1 MIVVSDSS
9 PVMNLAAVG
18 HMFLLEQLNGR
29 VLIPEAVFNE
39 IAVAGAGEPGSTEV
53 QTLPWI
59 ETVVVT
65 DRHLVAAFERT
76 LDVGEAEAIAC
87 AIERSADL
95 LLVDERA
102 ARVEAASRGLRRIGL
117 LGVLRHAKAA
127 GLIAAVRPLLDD
139 LRSRVNFWVSDA
151 TYTAVLA
158 DVGELPDP
166 AP

>member
-1 MIVVSDSS
+1 
-9 PVMNLAAVG
+9 MNLAAVG
-18 HMFLLEQLNGR
+18 HLSLLERLYGR

-39 IAVAGAGEPGSTEV
+39 IAVVGAGQPGSTEV

-59 ETVVVT
+59 ETVVVV
-65 DRHLVAAFERT
+65 DRRLVAALERT

-95 LLVDERA
+95 MLVDERA
-102 ARVEAASRGLRRIGL
+102 ARSEAASRGLRRIGL
-117 LGVLRHAKAA
+117 LGVLRDAKGA
-127 GLIAAVRPLLDD
+127 GLISSVRPLLDD
-139 LRSRVNFWVSDA
+139 LRLRAGFWVSDA
-151 TYTAVLA
+151 TYGAVLA